1 MRMIA
6 AMCAVLLVAAP
17 AAESSTRITCYL
29 DGARVESEAAA
40 VKGVIEIPLP
50 RGMAAESLRL
60 KPVRGATISRVEFT
74 AAHADRKREK
84 EMARLTGRKNAL
96 ADRLQA
102 LEVKEEIFR
111 AAAKSQSGKAPRS
124 SKNNREPLE
133 NIRKGTA
140 FALAQL
146 EEVYTA
152 RRTAENELKSL
163 EARLSSLNDA
173 GNHGGRIARVWLAG
187 KNGRVAVSYLLPG
200 LKWTPSYDFRLNSN
214 REVEVTMRA
223 LLTGTE
229 KGVPI
234 AVVPAL
240 LPETTI
246 EAPIALAPDGSAK
259 VAVFRFPL
267 EKESYSPYPA
277 SSLSFTFRNLSEK
290 KLPPGESTCYRQG
303 EYIGK
308 IRFDGSL
315 PGESKTLDFGKV
327 ILTVK

>member
-1 MRMIA
+1 M
-6 AMCAVLLVAAP
+6 LLVAAP
-17 AAESSTRITCYL
+17 AAGSSTRITCFL

-50 RGMAAESLRL
+50 RGMVADSLRL
-60 KPVRGATISRVEFT
+60 KPVQGATISRVEFT
-74 AAHADRKREK
+74 EAHADRKMEK
-84 EMARLTGRKNAL
+84 EIARLTARKHAL

-102 LEVKEEIFR
+102 IEVKEEIFR

-133 NIRKGTA
+133 NIRKGTE

-146 EEVYTA
+146 EGVYTA
-152 RRTAENELKSL
+152 RRTAENELKSV
-163 EARLSSLNDA
+163 EARLSSLHGA
-173 GNHGGRIARVWLAG
+173 GNPGGRVARVRLAA
-187 KNGRVAVSYLLPG
+187 KNGRVAVSYLHPG

-214 REVEVTMRA
+214 GEVEVTMHA
-223 LLTGTE
+223 LLPATE
-229 KGVPI
+229 KGVAI

-240 LPETTI
+240 LADATM
-246 EAPIALAPDGSAK
+246 EAPIALAPDGSAR

-267 EKESYSPYPA
+267 EKESYSPSPA
-277 SSLSFTFRNLSEK
+277 SSLSFTFRNLSGN

-308 IRFDGSL
+308 TRFEGSL
-315 PGESKTLDFGKV
+315 PGESKTLDCGKV
-327 ILTVK
+327 VLTAK